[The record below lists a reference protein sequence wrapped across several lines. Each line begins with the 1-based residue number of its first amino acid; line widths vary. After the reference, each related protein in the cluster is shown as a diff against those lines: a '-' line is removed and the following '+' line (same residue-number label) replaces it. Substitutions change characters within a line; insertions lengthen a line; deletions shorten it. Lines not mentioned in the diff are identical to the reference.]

1 MLHKIFITLL
11 LVLSGTLL
19 QAQSFTEKI
28 TRELAF
34 DKKSAANTVVID
46 NINGAIHVDAYA
58 GDKVLVTV
66 TKTIRAK
73 TAERLEE
80 GKKTI
85 QLGVVTDVDTLVLY
99 TEGTCSGYGRNRE
112 RRRRATGSWGYG
124 RCNECPERFE
134 YQLDF
139 SLKVPADV
147 HVSVSTINNG
157 DIVIENMQAASA
169 ATNINGSIKLLN
181 LTRETQA
188 HTINGNVDITY
199 ARNPSQEC
207 RFYTLNGD
215 IHANFQKGLAATMSF
230 ESFNGE
236 LFTNIDKLEAMP
248 AAVQQVARTDGMKF
262 KVGDNFYKI
271 GAGGS
276 LLAFETFNGN
286 VYIKEQ

>member
-1 MLHKIFITLL
+1 MCSLL
-11 LVLSGTLL
+11 LSTGSVLW
-19 QAQSFTEKI
+19 AQSYTEKI
-28 TRELAF
+28 TRTLAF

-46 NINGAIHVDAYA
+46 NLNGAIHVEAYA

-80 GKKTI
+80 GKKKI
-85 QLGVVTDVDTLVLY
+85 QLGVVDDVDTLVLY
-99 TEGTCSGYGRNRE
+99 TEGTCSGYGRRSENHRS
-112 RRRRATGSWGYG
+112 TSGSWGYG
-124 RCNECPERFE
+124 SCNECPERFE

-139 SLKVPADV
+139 SLQVPADV

-157 DIVIENMQAASA
+157 DIVIENMQAAA
-169 ATNINGSIKLLN
+169 AANNINGSITLLN
-181 LTRETQA
+181 LTSEARA
-188 HTINGNVDITY
+188 HTINGNVDVTY
-199 ARNPSQEC
+199 SSNPARAC

-215 IHANFQKGLAATMSF
+215 IHANFQKGLAANMSF

-236 LFTNIDKLEAMP
+236 LFTNIDKIEAMP
-248 AAVQQVARTDGMKF
+248 AAVQQVARKDGMKF

-271 GAGGS
+271 GEGGS
-276 LLAFETFNGN
+276 LLAFETFNGD

>member
-1 MLHKIFITLL
+1 MHKIFITLL
-11 LVLSGTLL
+11 MLLPGTLL
-19 QAQSFTEKI
+19 QAQSFSEKI

-46 NINGAIHVDAYA
+46 NLNGAIHVEAYA

-73 TAERLEE
+73 TPERLEE
-80 GKKTI
+80 GKKAI
-85 QLGVVTDVDTLVLY
+85 QVGVVNDVDTLVLY
-99 TEGTCSGYGRNRE
+99 MEGTCSGYGRNRNG
-112 RRRRATGSWGYG
+112 RHGTTGTWGYG
-124 RCNECPERFE
+124 KCNECPERYD

-157 DIVIENMQAASA
+157 DIVIENMQAAA
-169 ATNINGSIKLLN
+169 AANNINGSIKLLN
-181 LTRETQA
+181 LTREARA
-188 HTINGNVDITY
+188 HTINGDVDITY
-199 ARNPSQEC
+199 ARNPSREC

-215 IHANFQKGLAATMSF
+215 IHASFQKGLAANMSF

-248 AAVQQVARTDGMKF
+248 AVVQQTTRKDGMKF
-262 KVGDNFYKI
+262 KVGDSFYKI

>member
-1 MLHKIFITLL
+1 MKKILLGSLL
-11 LVLSGTLL
+11 LLAGTMLR
-19 QAQSFTEKI
+19 AQSFTEKI
-28 TRELAF
+28 TRALAF
-34 DKKSAANTVVID
+34 EKKSAANTVVID
-46 NINGAIHVDAYA
+46 NINGSIHVEAYT

-66 TKTIRAK
+66 TKSIRAK

-80 GKKTI
+80 GKKKI
-85 QLGVVTDVDTLVLY
+85 QLGIVNDVDTLVLY
-99 TEGTCSGYGRNRE
+99 TEGTCSGYGRN
-112 RRRRATGSWGYG
+112 TGNHRPTSGQWGYSQC
-124 RCNECPERFE
+124 RECHEHYE

-139 SLKVPADV
+139 VLQVPADV

-157 DIVIENMQAASA
+157 DIVIQNMQAAA
-169 ATNINGSIKLLN
+169 AANNINGGIKLLN
-181 LTRETQA
+181 LTSEAHA
-188 HTINGNVDITY
+188 HTINGNVDVTY
-199 ARNPSQEC
+199 ARNPSREC

-215 IHANFQKGLAATMSF
+215 IRANFQKGLAANMSF

-236 LFTNIDKLEAMP
+236 LFTNIDKIEAMP
-248 AAVQQVARTDGMKF
+248 AAVQQVARKDGMKF

>member
-1 MLHKIFITLL
+1 MKKLLMGSLLLAGAMLH
-11 LVLSGTLL
+11 
-19 QAQSFTEKI
+19 AQSFTEKI
-28 TRELAF
+28 TRELVF
-34 DKKSAANTVVID
+34 EKKSAANTVVID
-46 NINGAIHVDAYA
+46 NINGSIHVEAYT

-80 GKKTI
+80 GKKKI
-85 QLGVVTDVDTLVLY
+85 QLGIVNDVDTLVLY
-99 TEGTCSGYGRNRE
+99 TDGTCSGYGRNTGN
-112 RRRRATGSWGYG
+112 RRYTSGQWGY
-124 RCNECPERFE
+124 RSCRECHENYE

-139 SLKVPADV
+139 SLQVPADV
-147 HVSVSTINNG
+147 HVSVSTINDG
-157 DIVIENMQAASA
+157 DIVISNMQVASA
-169 ATNINGSIKLLN
+169 ANNINGGIKLLN
-181 LTRETQA
+181 LTSEARA
-188 HTINGNVDITY
+188 HTINGDVDITY
-199 ARNPSQEC
+199 ARNPNRAC

-215 IHANFQKGLAATMSF
+215 IRANFQKGLAANMSF

-236 LFTNIDKLEAMP
+236 LFTNIDKIEAMP
-248 AAVQQVARTDGMKF
+248 ATPQQVARKDGVTF

>member
-11 LVLSGTLL
+11 LVLPGTLV
-19 QAQSFTEKI
+19 QTQSFTEKI

-34 DKKSAANTVVID
+34 DKRGATNTVVID
-46 NINGAIHVDAYA
+46 NLNGAIHVEAYA

-80 GKKTI
+80 GKKNI
-85 QLGVVTDVDTLVLY
+85 QLGFVNDVDTLVLY
-99 TEGTCSGYGRNRE
+99 TEGTCSGYGRNRNG
-112 RRRRATGSWGYG
+112 RHDTTGSWGYG
-124 RCNECPERFE
+124 SCNACPERYA

-147 HVSVSTINNG
+147 HVSVSTINDG
-157 DIVIENMQAASA
+157 DIVIENMQAAA
-169 ATNINGSIKLLN
+169 AANNINGSITLLN
-181 LTRETQA
+181 LTREARA

-199 ARNPSQEC
+199 ARNPSREC

-236 LFTNIDKLEAMP
+236 LFTNIDNLEAMP
-248 AAVQQVARTDGMKF
+248 AKMQTVARKDGLKF

-276 LLAFETFNGN
+276 LLAFETFNGD